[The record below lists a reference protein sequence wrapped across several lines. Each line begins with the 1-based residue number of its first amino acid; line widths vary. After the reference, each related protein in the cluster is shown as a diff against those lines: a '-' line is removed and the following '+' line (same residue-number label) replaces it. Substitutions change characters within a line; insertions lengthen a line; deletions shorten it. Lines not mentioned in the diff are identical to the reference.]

1 MGYEAWIHTGIM
13 LTACAIGLT
22 LGSFTPFGDFSSSL
36 IEPFLML
43 MLFLVFLSIDLGKVR
58 ESFANI
64 GFLSSAVLV
73 NFVWTPVFSFLLG
86 LLFFNGS
93 VDLRIGLI
101 MLLVTP
107 CTDWYLIFTA
117 VSKGNVSLS
126 STLLPIN
133 LVLQIVLMPVYL
145 LVFMG
150 QSVDFDMVDML
161 LNMAFVLLIP
171 FAAAVAVKL
180 LAHVIG
186 AVAKGRD
193 VLDDNCDNLQLFFL
207 CLAIVAMF
215 GSESDVLFDN
225 LDMLLRMVAPLLIFF
240 AANYAVSSL
249 VSKAQDYSFDD
260 TTSLIFTTMARNSPL
275 SLAIA
280 VAVFPDSPLIAL
292 VLVIGPL
299 IELPVL
305 SVTANIRLNMRR
317 KRVPDCPDNG

>member
-1 MGYEAWIHTGIM
+1 
-13 LTACAIGLT
+13 
-22 LGSFTPFGDFSSSL
+22 
-36 IEPFLML
+36 
-43 MLFLVFLSIDLGKVR
+43 
-58 ESFANI
+58 
-64 GFLSSAVLV
+64 
-73 NFVWTPVFSFLLG
+73 VFSFLLG

-150 QSVDFDMVDML
+150 QSVDFDMADML

-171 FAAAVAVKL
+171 FGAAVIVKL
-180 LAHVIG
+180 LAHGISPI
-186 AVAKGRD
+186 ARGRD
-193 VLDDNCDNLQLFFL
+193 VLNDNCDNLQLFFL

-225 LDMLLRMVAPLLIFF
+225 LDMLLRMIAPLLIFF
-240 AANYAVSSL
+240 LANYAISSL
-249 VSKAQDYSFDD
+249 VSKAQKYSFDD

-275 SLAIA
+275 SLSIA

-292 VLVIGPL
+292 VLIIGPL

-305 SVTANIRLNMRR
+305 SITANIRLNLRMRR
-317 KRVPDCPDNG
+317 TAE

>member
-1 MGYEAWIHTGIM
+1 MGYEAWIHTGVM
-13 LTACAIGLT
+13 LSAAFIGLG
-22 LGSFTPFGDFSSSL
+22 LGLYTGFGDFSASL

-43 MLFLVFLSIDLGKVR
+43 MLFLVFLSVDLRKVKD
-58 ESFANI
+58 SFRNI
-64 GFLSSAVLV
+64 RFLSSAVII
-73 NFVWTPVFSFLLG
+73 NFIWTPILSFLLG

-107 CTDWYLIFTA
+107 CTDWYLVFTS
-117 VSKGNVSLS
+117 VSKGNVGLS

-133 LVLQIVLMPVYL
+133 LILQIVLMPVYL

-150 QSVDFDMVDML
+150 QSVEFDMADML

-171 FAAAVAVKL
+171 FFAALAVKL
-180 LAHVIG
+180 LARGVSVIDRG
-186 AVAKGRD
+186 AG
-193 VLDDNCDNLQLFFL
+193 VLNDNCDNLQLLFL
-207 CLAIVAMF
+207 CLAIMAMF
-215 GSESDVLFDN
+215 GSESDVLSDN
-225 LDMLLRMVAPLLIFF
+225 IDMLLTMIAPLMIFF
-240 AANYAVSSL
+240 IVSYVLSSI
-249 VSKAQDYSFDD
+249 VSRVQRYGYDD

-305 SVTANIRLNMRR
+305 SITANYRLNRR
-317 KRVPDCPDNG
+317 ERLVTE